1 MSTVPYAKAEVALL
15 FEVEDAILLVVNPR
29 LHSCLS
35 THILELIRPCAMVVI
50 RIPVWSSL
58 LPFSA
63 MALLVRTPSEPVV
76 DRDIT
81 MLSLLNVIALLF
93 VPLKTPGSLNYLLL
107 LVRLNA
113 ITLPKTPSEL
123 PGMAT
128 SRMALS
134 LRVVPS
140 TLLSLMCR
148 PSALAVRLLLVIRP
162 CTVVVPLLPVIIT
175 KLHRQ
180 TRLHRPMLTAL
191 MALPTVNL

>member
-35 THILELIRPCAMVVI
+35 THILELTRPCAIVVI
-50 RIPVWSSL
+50 PIPVCLSL
-58 LPFSA
+58 LPSNA

-76 DRDIT
+76 DPVIT
-81 MLSLLNVIALLF
+81 ILSLLSVIALLF

-107 LVRLNA
+107 LVLLSA
-113 ITLPKTPSEL
+113 ITLPSPPNEP
-123 PGMAT
+123 PGIAT

-148 PSALAVRLLLVIRP
+148 PSALAARLLRVIRP
-162 CTVVVPLLPVIIT
+162 CTVVVLLLPVIIT